1 MGEVET
7 ERVQMNDRIT
17 ESNTPNEPWEAA
29 PEVDKLDDPED
40 CPPELEE
47 VTKEELDVE
56 RLIAK
61 ASAEVPKEA
70 KSDTSSLLN
79 ADDIHLE
86 DIKS

>member
-1 MGEVET
+1 
-7 ERVQMNDRIT
+7 
-17 ESNTPNEPWEAA
+17 
-29 PEVDKLDDPED
+29 
-40 CPPELEE
+40 